1 MNQLKLHSEYK
12 NLGGGIVM
20 PEFKERKLYMHKTRM
35 DDLILPADF
44 ADYIGTVDQVLNKV
58 ANRND
63 VCYITIDEKNI
74 SANNSHRRGGAHV
87 DFNWFESMSC
97 HGSSTPT
104 PSNGGHGS
112 PMIVPTPS
120 TGSHGNPIPTGGH
133 GNPLPTGGHGNTDEM
148 LEEYRRLLK
157 IEKRKRKIGGILSD
171 DDEMMMAAKQW
182 YKTVENGGML
192 LVADNVG
199 CQVWKGDIKGEIGE
213 GGCCANVDLTGLQ
226 SEIMRPNEVFYLNA
240 LGIHESIKLNHD
252 AQRSL
257 IRIAFHPNYKF
268 EA

>member
-1 MNQLKLHSEYK
+1 MNELKLKSEYK
-12 NLGGGIVM
+12 NLGEIITM

-44 ADYIGTVDQVLNKV
+44 ADYIGTIDQVLSKV
-58 ANRND
+58 SNRND

-74 SANNSHRRGGAHV
+74 RANDSHRRGGAHV

-97 HGSSTPT
+97 HGSSPMPT
-104 PSNGGHGS
+104 NSGG
-112 PMIVPTPS
+112 
-120 TGSHGNPIPTGGH
+120 HGNPIPTGGH
-133 GNPLPTGGHGNTDEM
+133 GNPIIIPSTGGHGNPIPTGGHGNTDEM
-148 LEEYRRLLK
+148 LEEYRRLAK
-157 IEKRKRKIGGILSD
+157 IERRKRKIGGILSD

-199 CQVWKGDIKGEIGE
+199 CQVWKGDIKGSIGE
-213 GGCCANVDLTGLQ
+213 GGCCSNVDLTTLQ
-226 SEIMRPNEVFYLNA
+226 SEIMKPNEVFYLNA
-240 LGIHESIKLNHD
+240 LGIHESIKLNQD
-252 AQRSL
+252 VQRSL